1 MKKVLRVLGILFIT
15 FTIFSCASL
24 NQPVAATSNPVG
36 EKVGQSSGMI
46 YFGLFGN
53 ADASIKEAA
62 QNGGITEI
70 STVDF
75 ETQMIFGGFMLKFT
89 CTVTGN

>member
-1 MKKVLRVLGILFIT
+1 MKNVLKVAGVLFLAT
-15 FTIFSCASL
+15 ALFSCASL
-24 NQPVAATSNPVG
+24 NMPVAATSNPVG
-36 EKVGQSSGMI
+36 TLVGQSTGTIWLGMI
-46 YFGLFGN
+46 GN

-75 ETQMIFGGFMLKFT
+75 EYKMVVLGLGSKFT
-89 CTVTGN
+89 CTVTGK

>member
-1 MKKVLRVLGILFIT
+1 MKNFLKSIIAVFLLLTV
-15 FTIFSCASL
+15 FSCASL
-24 NQPVAATSNPVG
+24 NRPVAATSNPVG
-36 EKVGQSSGMI
+36 ELVGQSTGTI
-46 YFGLFGN
+46 WLGVIGN
-53 ADASIKEAA
+53 VDASIKEAA

-75 ETQMIFGGFMLKFT
+75 EYRMVALGFGAQFT